1 MQLSTSIAQIHMQ
14 RKNYELAEKQ
24 FIRALSIDNRNTTA
38 HYGLG
43 VSMLR
48 TGRYEDAIDELLQA
62 IEQDFFQSTF
72 HYHLGEA
79 LYNCG
84 NMEEAAQ
91 AFEVCVRIT
100 PGMTKAH
107 KWLVDIYSNKI
118 IDNVKAEKSFQFLN
132 NQIKGEIIIV
142 TGVDGCD
149 YNFFLDLLK
158 ASNLEIA
165 ESSEYIENP
174 AKHFSTDYLTGNI
187 GKVLYISS
195 RYLAELPAVFN
206 YKVIYLNQLLSD
218 ILEKRKLKLNLKVPT
233 NAAPIRILNTIEKE
247 QFVIDTWLAS
257 QPNQPFLMINWDEL
271 IEDLENQLNLIG
283 EFTNNQLDVD
293 NAKNFITSNL

>member
-1 MQLSTSIAQIHMQ
+1 
-14 RKNYELAEKQ
+14 
-24 FIRALSIDNRNTTA
+24 
-38 HYGLG
+38 
-43 VSMLR
+43 MLR

-84 NMEEAAQ
+84 NVEEAAQ

-118 IDNVKAEKSFQFLN
+118 IDNVKAEKSIQFLN

-158 ASNLEIA
+158 ASKLEIA

-174 AKHFSTDYLTGNI
+174 AKHFSTDYLTENI

-293 NAKNFITSNL
+293 NAKIFITSNL